1 MINWIKKVLGIAD
14 PESVKTPV
22 QDEPKHF
29 HIDRHPVVR
38 AFTEDEKMASK
49 ERSKRNGK
57 DFSKMSKLEIDIWA
71 RNELGINLDRR
82 RTKDYMIEQIKTH
95 LDKEN

>member
-1 MINWIKKVLGIAD
+1 MINWIKKVLGIAK
-14 PESVKTPV
+14 PEVTQLP
-22 QDEPKHF
+22 QEEPRHF
-29 HIDRHPVVR
+29 HVDRHPVIR
-38 AFTEDEKMASK
+38 AFTKEESEASK

-71 RNELGINLDRR
+71 RNKLGINLDRR
-82 RTKDYMIEQIKTH
+82 RTKDYMIEQIQTH